1 MTIYPNSLAAKVAA
15 QNEANKIALDS
26 YYKAIEPL
34 KLLIGEK
41 ILKVDLT
48 LLEKVKKSL
57 PELTNTNE
65 CRAYYNTGAGYSL
78 RIDITVNKCF
88 ASRDCQIA
96 AYMEATAWLCDLRG
110 IILIKLYEPPQ
121 LRLDFTE
128 GEILAARAELKVA
141 KEKVSSLQSKLFGFG
156 E

>member
-1 MTIYPNSLAAKVAA
+1 MTIHPNSLAAKVAA

-34 KLLIGEK
+34 KLFIGEK
-41 ILKVDLT
+41 ILKADLT

-65 CRAYYNTGAGYSL
+65 CRAYYNIGAGYSL
-78 RIDITVNKCF
+78 RISVTVNKCF

-96 AYMEATAWLCDLRG
+96 EYMEATAYLCDLRG
-110 IILIKLYEPPQ
+110 SILIKLYEPPQ
-121 LRLDFTE
+121 LRFDFTE
-128 GEILAARAELKVA
+128 EEVLAARGDLRAAKQAE
-141 KEKVSSLQSKLFGFG
+141 SLARSRLHGFG

>member
-1 MTIYPNSLAAKVAA
+1 MTIHPNSLAAKVAA

-48 LLEKVKKSL
+48 LLEKVKKLL

-78 RIDITVNKCF
+78 RISVSVNKCF

-96 AYMEATAWLCDLRG
+96 EYMEATAYLCDLRG
-110 IILIKLYEPPQ
+110 SILIKLYEPPQ

-128 GEILAARAELKVA
+128 NEILAARAELKVA
-141 KEKVSSLQSKLFGFG
+141 KEKVSSLQSKLYGFG